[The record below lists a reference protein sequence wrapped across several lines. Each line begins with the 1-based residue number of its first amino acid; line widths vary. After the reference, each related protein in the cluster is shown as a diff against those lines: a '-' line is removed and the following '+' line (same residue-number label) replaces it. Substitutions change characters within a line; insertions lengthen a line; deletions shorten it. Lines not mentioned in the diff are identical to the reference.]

1 MKLPEDFSDR
11 LKQAMAT
18 RGIRAVDICTKH
30 GFEKSHLSHIMA
42 GHRLPDFSTLHLLI
56 TALEPIDANW
66 LITGKFI
73 RKQPLASA
81 LNA

>member
-1 MKLPEDFSDR
+1 MTQVTKDFSDR
-11 LKQAMAT
+11 LKQSMTT
-18 RGIRAVDICTKH
+18 RGIRAVDIVNKH
-30 GFEKSHLSHIMA
+30 GFEKSHLSHLMA

-73 RKQPLASA
+73 RK
-81 LNA
+81 

>member
-11 LKQAMAT
+11 LKQAMQT

-30 GFEKSHLSHIMA
+30 DFEKSHLSHIMA
-42 GHRLPDFSTLHLLI
+42 GHRLPDFSTLHTLLE
-56 TALEPIDANW
+56 ALAPIDANW

-73 RKQPLASA
+73 RNSKS
-81 LNA
+81 